1 MAQQTLPTG
10 VLPRGL
16 SRTQAAEYVGVSAT
30 LFDAMVK
37 DGRMPTPKRINSRTL
52 WDIRAVD
59 ESFAGLPTDGDGDE
73 PNPWDVTLS
82 AWKNGD

>member
-16 SRTQAAEYVGVSAT
+16 SRAQAAEYIGVSAT

-37 DGRMPTPKRINSRTL
+37 DGRMPMPKRVNSRTV

-59 ESFAGLPTDGDGDE
+59 ESFASLPTDGCGD
-73 PNPWDVTLS
+73 PNPWDVTLR
-82 AWKNGD
+82 A